1 MLDPKSKI
9 KFQKA
14 LKLGRNRKYKE
25 ASVIFL
31 DLIRENTD
39 IPEAYLFLG
48 RSYHGLNRM
57 EDAVEALRHYI
68 AIVPESAAGN
78 FFLGRSLLT
87 LGFSKNAIFYLKKA
101 VNSNPSSMHA
111 NGFLGIAYLGSGRSD
126 IAITYLSKAVESS
139 TNNTGIYKIYL
150 GTLFMRGVSN
160 FNSGNTELA
169 SEMFSFLIENNFSNI
184 LPYIYMGMIERQN
197 GNYKMA
203 LQYYEKAL
211 EFSPDDEL
219 LLFRRAVLLYKIG
232 KKDTATEELKKLNI
246 EPEIQENQY
255 LAFQYF
261 KRKNFNKAVYYGNIA
276 LHSDKNSI
284 NLHLLL
290 GEANRELKKLD
301 FSENHYRI
309 AIKLDRTRL
318 EGRYGLSLLLWMRE
332 KYELMMVELKKISI
346 SDPGNSTSSYYK
358 ALCMCKLDFNTNE
371 TIPAIQEE
379 IRENDPDCYLFTA
392 LGEEYIKGGLE
403 ELAEKWFLK
412 AIKINSNFKDA
423 YSDLID
429 LYKSTGD
436 IRKLLEAYRNYL
448 IITEDFQKNKDYIH
462 LLYKQKKYSKT
473 ILEINKILHL
483 QPDNQGLLRI
493 LANSYR
499 LTKKWDKST
508 MIYKQLLIKDPN
520 NEIFLRA
527 LVYCLDHSGQTIS
540 AIKIIDSALS
550 FINKPGIDL
559 FLIKGVLCY
568 KAKQYDE
575 ALKSFRKTLNDN
587 SKDWRVYYNIAMIYK
602 IKGIDDFADQ
612 FFARSEEYK
621 NK

>member
-14 LKLGRNRKYKE
+14 LKLGRNRKYEE

-87 LGFSKNAIFYLKKA
+87 LGFPKNAIFYLKKA
-101 VNSNPSSMHA
+101 VNSNTSSMHA
-111 NGFLGIAYLGSGRSD
+111 NGFLGIAYLRSGRSD
-126 IAITYLSKAVESS
+126 IAITYLTKAVESS
-139 TNNTGIYKIYL
+139 ANNTGIYKIYL

-169 SEMFSFLIENNFSNI
+169 SEIFSFLIENNFSNI

-197 GNYKMA
+197 GNYKTA

-232 KKDTATEELKKLNI
+232 KKDTAAKELKKLNI

-276 LHSDKNSI
+276 LHSDKNNI
-284 NLHLLL
+284 DLHLLL

-318 EGRYGLSLLLWMRE
+318 EGRYGLSLLFWMRE
-332 KYELMMVELKKISI
+332 KYELMMVELRKISI

-358 ALCMCKLDFNTNE
+358 ALCMCKLDFDTNE

-379 IRENDPDCYLFTA
+379 IRRNGPDCYLFTA

-412 AIKINSNFKDA
+412 AIKINSSFKDA
-423 YSDLID
+423 YSYLID

-436 IRKLLEAYRNYL
+436 ISKLLEAYRNYL

-462 LLYKQKKYSKT
+462 LLYKQKKYPKT

-508 MIYKQLLIKDPN
+508 MIYRQLLIKDPN

-575 ALKSFRKTLNDN
+575 ALKSFRKTLNGN